1 MTTNQDR
8 ARWAENALKI
18 FIALTGTDKADA
30 VSDLLCNLQHL
41 CKQDPSYGVFE
52 DEFGRAK
59 RNFDGEVFDADQEP
73 QKFQNLS
80 PSVLR
85 QEAKRIAAAANR
97 MRDLK
102 MVEIADRYDGLATA
116 HNLAADRKER
126 EGSVLLPTVV
136 VDIDSGAVHFV
147 KANMPMRVLILD
159 ADTEGGDI
167 DNIKTVNGE
176 EVYVHDYTVQSGS
189 ENLLPDAVAE
199 VVLQLQ

>member
-18 FIALTGTDKADA
+18 FIALTGVDKTDA

-41 CKQDPSYGVFE
+41 CQQDPSYGVFE
-52 DEFGRAK
+52 DQFGRAK
-59 RNFDGEVFDADQEP
+59 RNFDGEVFDAEQEP
-73 QKFQNLS
+73 QKFKNLS

-85 QEAKRIAAAANR
+85 QEAKRISAAAAR
-97 MRDLK
+97 MRELK
-102 MVEIADRYDGLATA
+102 MVDIADRYDDMASA

-126 EGSVLLPTVV
+126 DGTGPVPTVV

-147 KANMPMRVLILD
+147 KSNVPMRVIILD

-167 DNIKTVNGE
+167 ENIRTVDNT
-176 EVYVHDYTVQSGS
+176 EVYVHDFTLQAGS
-189 ENLLPDAVAE
+189 DNLLPDSVAK
-199 VVLQLQ
+199 VLQEIQ